1 MLYASFTDFIGNTPM
16 LQLGNFHP
24 AIFAKQESRNPAHSI
39 KDRIALSMILDAESR
54 GLLKPG
60 VTIIEAT
67 SGNTGIGLAAIGASK
82 GYKVMLSMPETM
94 SIERR
99 KVLASLGAELI
110 LTPGAEGMRGAV
122 ARAEALVVENQ
133 GRYFMPQQFKNPAN
147 PNMHYKTTGPEIWKD
162 MNGKVDVFV
171 AGVGTGGTITGAG
184 RYLREQNPSIEVIAV
199 EPDESPVI
207 SQLLAGE
214 PLKPSPHKI
223 QGIGAGFIPD
233 TLDVKLLS
241 RVIRVKSADAIEMS
255 QRMGREAGLLAGFSA
270 GANVWAA
277 LQIASDPAYVG
288 KQVVTILPDGSER
301 YLSMIN
307 P

>member
-1 MLYASFTDFIGNTPM
+1 MRYESFSDFIGNTPL
-16 LQLGNFHP
+16 LQLGNFHRS
-24 AIFAKQESRNPAHSI
+24 IFAKQESRNPAHSI
-39 KDRIALSMILDAESR
+39 KDRIALAMILHAEIR

-122 ARAEALVVENQ
+122 ARAETLTAENP

-147 PNMHYKTTGPEIWKD
+147 PAMHYTTTGPEIWKD
-162 MNGKVDVFV
+162 MEGKVDVFV
-171 AGVGTGGTITGAG
+171 AGVGTGGTISGAG
-184 RYLREQNPSIEVIAV
+184 RYLREKNPSIEVIAV

-241 RVIRVKSADAIEMS
+241 RVIRVKSSDAIEMS

-277 LQIASDPAYVG
+277 LQIATDPAYAG
-288 KQVVTILPDGSER
+288 QQIVTILPDGSER

>member
-1 MLYASFTDFIGNTPM
+1 MLYESFIDFIGNTPL

-24 AIFAKQESRNPAHSI
+24 SIFAKQESRNPAHSI
-39 KDRIALSMILDAESR
+39 KDRIALAMILDAESR

-122 ARAEALVVENQ
+122 ARAETLTAENP

-147 PNMHYKTTGPEIWKD
+147 PNMHYTTTGPEIWKD
-162 MNGKVDVFV
+162 MSGKVDVFV

-207 SQLLAGE
+207 TQLLSGE

-255 QRMGREAGLLAGFSA
+255 QRMGREAGLLVGFSA

-277 LQIASDPAYVG
+277 LQIASNPAYAG
-288 KQVVTILPDGSER
+288 KQIVTILPDGSER

>member
-1 MLYASFTDFIGNTPM
+1 
-16 LQLGNFHP
+16 
-24 AIFAKQESRNPAHSI
+24 
-39 KDRIALSMILDAESR
+39 MILDAESR

-122 ARAEALVVENQ
+122 ARAETLTAENP

-147 PNMHYKTTGPEIWKD
+147 PNMHYTTTGPEIWKD
-162 MNGKVDVFV
+162 MSGKVDVFV

-207 SQLLAGE
+207 TQLLSGE

-255 QRMGREAGLLAGFSA
+255 QRMGREAGLLVGFSA

-277 LQIASDPAYVG
+277 LQIASNPAYAG
-288 KQVVTILPDGSER
+288 KQIVTILPDGSER

>member
-16 LQLGNFHP
+16 LQLRTMHP
-24 AIFAKQESRNPAHSI
+24 AVFVKQESRNPAHSV
-39 KDRIALSMILDAESR
+39 KDRIALAMILDAERR
-54 GLLKPG
+54 GVLKAG

-82 GYKVMLSMPETM
+82 GYTVMLAMPETM

-110 LTPGAEGMRGAV
+110 LTPGAEGMKGAV
-122 ARAEALVVENQ
+122 ARAEALVAENP
-133 GRYFMPQQFKNPAN
+133 GLYFMPQQFKNPAN
-147 PNMHYKTTGPEIWKD
+147 PNMHYQTTGPEIWKD
-162 MNGKVDVFV
+162 MEGKVDVLV
-171 AGVGTGGTITGAG
+171 AGVGTGGTLSGAG
-184 RYLREQNPSIEVIAV
+184 RYLREQNPALEVIAV

-214 PLKPSPHKI
+214 PLKPGPHKI

-241 RVIRVKSADAIEMS
+241 RVIRVKSTDAIEMS
-255 QRMGREAGLLAGFSA
+255 QRMGREAGLLVGFSA

-277 LQIASDPAYVG
+277 LQIAAQTNYSG
-288 KQVVTILPDGSER
+288 KQIATILPDGSER

>member
-1 MLYASFTDFIGNTPM
+1 MLCTSFTDFIGNTPL
-16 LQLGNFHP
+16 LQLRNIHP
-24 AIFAKQESRNPAHSI
+24 AIFAKQESRNPAHSV

-54 GLLKPG
+54 GLLAPN

-82 GYKVMLSMPETM
+82 GYKVTLVMPETM

-110 LTPGAEGMRGAV
+110 LTPGAEGMKGAV
-122 ARAEALVVENQ
+122 AQAEALVEENPEL
-133 GRYFMPQQFKNPAN
+133 YFMPEQFKNPAN
-147 PNMHYKTTGPEIWKD
+147 PKMHYQTTGPEIWKD
-162 MNGKVDVFV
+162 MQGKVDVFI

-184 RYLREQNPSIEVIAV
+184 RYLREQNPNIEVIAV
-199 EPDESPVI
+199 EPNESPVI
-207 SQLLAGE
+207 SQMLAGE
-214 PLKPSPHKI
+214 PLKPCPHKI

-255 QRMGREAGLLAGFSA
+255 QRMGREAGLLVGFSA

-277 LQIASDPAYVG
+277 LQIAAHPAYAG
-288 KQVVTILPDGSER
+288 KQIATILPDGSER